1 MIALVPSWTRGDF
14 RGVEVMGLSL
24 LLFSLVT
31 FSIEGARVVKDPQGN
46 IVELDLTSTWVTDG
60 DMAKVAQMHHLRTL
74 DLSHTQV
81 TDAGLEQLKG
91 LENVKDLNCY
101 YAERLTADGIAHL
114 RKWKQLEHLSLRGTK
129 VTSQVFEHLAQ
140 LSDLRTLDLGFTQIE
155 DEGFEQLASL
165 PKLEKLSIGGD
176 RLNGSC
182 LLLLKQMTALIDLD
196 VSGIQRVDSGLWGLP
211 LTEENLARL
220 GQLRP
225 LRALNL
231 AGATL
236 ADRGV
241 DRPGHPEAERA
252 ELRDLTALAG
262 LINLERLDLTR
273 QPVTAEAL
281 SALSGLPKLQELRLG
296 LAYKLDDSAIPVL
309 LSFKALQK
317 LYITGAKLSPQSAAK
332 LNRFGVQ
339 GL

>member
-1 MIALVPSWTRGDF
+1 MN
-14 RGVEVMGLSL
+14 L
-24 LLFSLVT
+24 LLAFLLTLFVD
-31 FSIEGARVVKDPQGN
+31 GAHAVKDAQGN
-46 IVELDLTSTWVTDG
+46 TIELDLTSTWVTDG
-60 DMAKVAQMHHLRTL
+60 DLAKVAQMRHLRKL
-74 DLSHTQV
+74 DLSHTRV

-91 LENVKDLNCY
+91 LENVAEFNCY
-101 YAERLTADGIAHL
+101 YAERLTEDGIAHL
-114 RKWKQLEHLSLRGTK
+114 RGWKHLEHLSLRGTK
-129 VTSQVFEHLAQ
+129 VTSQVFEHLAH
-140 LSDLRTLDLGFTQIE
+140 LTSLRSLDLGFTQIE

-165 PKLEKLSIGGD
+165 PRLEKLSIGGN
-176 RLNGSC
+176 RLSGSC
-182 LLLLKQMTALIDLD
+182 LLLLKQLPALVDLD

-211 LTEENLARL
+211 LTAENLARI
-220 GQLRP
+220 GQLRQ

-273 QPVTAEAL
+273 QPVTSEAL
-281 SALSGLPKLQELRLG
+281 SGLSGLPKLQELRLG
-296 LAYKLDDSAIPVL
+296 LARKLDDSAVPAL
-309 LSFKALQK
+309 LSLKTLQK
-317 LYITGAKLSPQSAAK
+317 LYLAGTKLSPQSMERLK
-332 LNRFGVQ
+332 GLSIQ